1 MTVPLAR
8 RQLLARPAR
17 TFAGL
22 TGIAVALLLVLA
34 LKAIFAGME
43 QRLTVYISRSGAD
56 VIVAQRGV
64 DTMHMTESA
73 LPAGAVAEIRLVPGV
88 ARARGILYIPTL
100 VERDGKR
107 GLAYLVGEQGR
118 REPGPGAI
126 VVDRSFGAPVGS
138 SVSALGRRFRV
149 AGEIEGTASIANFVA
164 YVSFADLARV
174 LRSPGIVSYVLVRAR
189 PGVAAGTLAARIER
203 EVPQVTAST
212 RERFLRSERRVVGDM
227 ATDVVRGMILVGF
240 VIGVAVAGL
249 VAYSATLSQ
258 LRDYAVLR
266 ALGLRTRGALALL
279 LAQVGA
285 LVALGFAL
293 SIALLAALV
302 WVLPA
307 LSPTLS
313 LAVRAGDVVLAFAV
327 AAAVSAAAA
336 AIPVLRVARVDPAS
350 VFRGR

>member
-73 LPAGAVAEIRLVPGV
+73 LPAGAVAEIGRVPGV
-88 ARARGILYIPTL
+88 TEARGILYVPTL

-107 GLAYLVGEQGR
+107 ALAYLVGEQGR
-118 REPGPGAI
+118 RDPGPGTI
-126 VVDRSFGAPVGS
+126 VIDRSFGAPVGS
-138 SVSALGRRFRV
+138 TVSALGRRFRV
-149 AGEIEGTASIANFVA
+149 AGELEGTASIANFVA

-174 LRSPGIVSYVLVRAR
+174 LHSPGIVSYVLVRAQ

-203 EVPQVTAST
+203 AVPQVTAST

-249 VAYSATLSQ
+249 VAYGATLSQ
-258 LRDYAVLR
+258 LRDFAVLR
-266 ALGLRTRGALALL
+266 ALGLRARRALALVLAQVAATVAAGLALALL
-279 LAQVGA
+279 LVW
-285 LVALGFAL
+285 LL
-293 SIALLAALV
+293 ALL
-302 WVLPA
+302 LPQ
-307 LSPTLS
+307 LSPS
-313 LAVRAGDVVLAFAV
+313 LAPVVRLSDVAQTVAV
-327 AAAVSAAAA
+327 AAAVAAVAAAF
-336 AIPVLRVARVDPAS
+336 PVIRVARIDPAS
-350 VFRGR
+350 VFRR